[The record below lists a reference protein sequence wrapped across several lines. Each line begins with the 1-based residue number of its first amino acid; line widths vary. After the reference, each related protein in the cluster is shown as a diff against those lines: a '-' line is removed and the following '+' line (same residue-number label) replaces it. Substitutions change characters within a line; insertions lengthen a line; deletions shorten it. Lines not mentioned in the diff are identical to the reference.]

1 MIEAI
6 GVTYRVGKK
15 ALFEDVNIKFTEG
28 NCYGLIGANGA
39 GKSTFLKILAGQLE
53 TTNGTI
59 AVTPGDRISFLEQD
73 HFKYDDYEVLDAVI
87 LGNPRLYE
95 VMKEKD
101 AIYAKEDFTDEEK
114 KLVGFAR
121 VISDH
126 ATTWYL
132 CDVVIDP
139 EYRHQGLGKKLVSH
153 IASLPEYT
161 GLLGMLLTKDA
172 HGLYEKYGFGR
183 VDGRA
188 MTRVPAPQRND

>member
-1 MIEAI
+1 MEHRIVEGAERMKTEDVIRLLRMTYWAGSRPAEKIEASLRNSDCF
-6 GVTYRVGKK
+6 G
-15 ALFEDVNIKFTEG
+15 
-28 NCYGLIGANGA
+28 
-39 GKSTFLKILAGQLE
+39 
-53 TTNGTI
+53 
-59 AVTPGDRISFLEQD
+59 
-73 HFKYDDYEVLDAVI
+73 
-87 LGNPRLYE
+87 
-95 VMKEKD
+95 
-101 AIYAKEDFTDEEK
+101 IYAGDSER
-114 KLVGFAR
+114 LAGFAR

-139 EYRHQGLGKKLVSH
+139 EYRHQDLGKKLVSH

-183 VDGRA
+183 ADGRA